1 MDLSE
6 EALRKR
12 LGKYKFRDL
21 TIEELKNVSKTY
33 PNFTFS
39 MNTYTFKDG
48 SQKDLLNFSGTVP
61 VKYGNSYNI
70 PIHLWIL
77 DSHPFAPPIC
87 FLKPTVNMGIS
98 VGKHVDAHGRIYLPY
113 LQNWSHPK
121 STVIGLIKEMI
132 AKFEEE
138 LPLYSLSSAEA
149 ARQSELLS
157 YIAKITAGDTDMKS
171 KSNIGGGKNEGCF
184 NKITVVG
191 AGDLGIACVLA
202 VAAKGA
208 ADKVV
213 LLDLSEGA
221 AKGGTMDLEIFAL
234 PNVEISK
241 DFSAS
246 ADSKVVVL
254 TVNSLGNAQTYLDVI
269 QSNVDLFRGIIPAI
283 SHYSQNTV
291 LLVASHPVEVMT
303 YVSWKLSA
311 FPKSRVI
318 GVGANL
324 DTERFQYILTNL
336 LKAEVLAK
344 DAWIIGEQGE
354 DKVPSWTGCN
364 LVANQ
369 TEAMAARNSR
379 EKVANRAMEVLKGK
393 GQRSWSVGLSVA
405 DLTDSILKDKR
416 KVHSVS
422 TLAKGCCSINSEV
435 FLSLPCVLGT
445 NGVIEMVK
453 LEEDPLVQEKLQSS
467 AGSIHD
473 LQQQLKLLS
482 FQFCRLGCFREYKYR
497 DLTIQETTS
506 VITQYKDLKPVM
518 DSYVFNDGSSRELMS
533 LSGTIPVPY
542 RGNTYNIP
550 ICLWLLDTYP
560 FNPPIC
566 FVKPTSSM
574 TIKTGKHVD
583 ANGKIYLPY
592 LHEWKYPQSDLLEL
606 IQVMIVVFGEEPP
619 VFSRP
624 TASSSYPPYQATG
637 PPTTSYVPG
646 IPGGISP
653 YPAGSTPNPRLG
665 LTTFI
670 DFRGNS
676 CPIFKLKEDY
686 GYGNGPSR
694 DGTIS
699 EDTIRASL
707 ISAVSDKLRWRMKEE
722 MDRAQAELNALKRTE
737 EDLKKGHQKLEE
749 MVTRLDQEVAEV
761 DKNIELLKKKDE
773 ELSSALEKMESQSE
787 NNDIDEVII
796 PTAPLYKQILNLYAE
811 ENAIEDTIFYLG
823 EALRRGVIDLD
834 VFLKHVRLLSR
845 KQFQLRA
852 LMQKA
857 RKTAG
862 LSDLY

>member
-1 MDLSE
+1 MAFSE
-6 EALRKR
+6 EALRKQ

-98 VGKHVDAHGRIYLPY
+98 VGKHVDARGRIYLPY

-138 LPLYSLSSAEA
+138 LPLYSLSSSDA

-157 YIAKITAGDTDMKS
+157 YIAKITEGDTGMKS
-171 KSNIGGGKNEGCF
+171 KSKIGGGKNEGCF
-184 NKITVVG
+184 NKVTVVG

-202 VAAKGA
+202 VAAKGV

-344 DAWIIGEQGE
+344 NAWIIGEQGE
-354 DKVPSWTGCN
+354 DKVPSWTSCN

-369 TEAMAARNSR
+369 TEAMAACNSR
-379 EKVANRAMEVLKGK
+379 ETVANRAMEVLKGK

-422 TLAKGCCSINSEV
+422 TLAKGCCHINSEV
-435 FLSLPCVLGT
+435 FLSLPCIVGT
-445 NGVIEMVK
+445 HGVIEMIK

-473 LQQQLKLLS
+473 LQQQLKL
-482 FQFCRLGCFREYKYR
+482 
-497 DLTIQETTS
+497 
-506 VITQYKDLKPVM
+506 
-518 DSYVFNDGSSRELMS
+518 
-533 LSGTIPVPY
+533 
-542 RGNTYNIP
+542 
-550 ICLWLLDTYP
+550 
-560 FNPPIC
+560 
-566 FVKPTSSM
+566 
-574 TIKTGKHVD
+574 
-583 ANGKIYLPY
+583 
-592 LHEWKYPQSDLLEL
+592 
-606 IQVMIVVFGEEPP
+606 
-619 VFSRP
+619 
-624 TASSSYPPYQATG
+624 
-637 PPTTSYVPG
+637 
-646 IPGGISP
+646 
-653 YPAGSTPNPRLG
+653 
-665 LTTFI
+665 
-670 DFRGNS
+670 
-676 CPIFKLKEDY
+676 
-686 GYGNGPSR
+686 
-694 DGTIS
+694 
-699 EDTIRASL
+699 
-707 ISAVSDKLRWRMKEE
+707 
-722 MDRAQAELNALKRTE
+722 
-737 EDLKKGHQKLEE
+737 
-749 MVTRLDQEVAEV
+749 
-761 DKNIELLKKKDE
+761 
-773 ELSSALEKMESQSE
+773 
-787 NNDIDEVII
+787 
-796 PTAPLYKQILNLYAE
+796 
-811 ENAIEDTIFYLG
+811 
-823 EALRRGVIDLD
+823 
-834 VFLKHVRLLSR
+834 
-845 KQFQLRA
+845 
-852 LMQKA
+852 
-857 RKTAG
+857 
-862 LSDLY
+862 

>member
-1 MDLSE
+1 MALSE
-6 EALRKR
+6 EALRKQ

-21 TIEELKNVSKTY
+21 TIEELKNVNKTY

-121 STVIGLIKEMI
+121 STVTGLIKEMI

-138 LPLYSLSSAEA
+138 LPLYSLSPSDA

-157 YIAKITAGDTDMKS
+157 YIAKITEGETDMKS
-171 KSNIGGGKNEGCF
+171 KSKIGGCRNEGYF

-303 YVSWKLSA
+303 FVSWKLSA

-324 DTERFQYILTNL
+324 DTERFQYVLTNL
-336 LKAEVLAK
+336 LKAQMLAK

-354 DKVPSWTGCN
+354 DKVPSWTSCN
-364 LVANQ
+364 SVANQ
-369 TEAMAARNSR
+369 TEAMAACNSR

-393 GQRSWSVGLSVA
+393 GQRSWSIGLSVA

-422 TLAKGCCSINSEV
+422 TLAKGCCNINSEV
-435 FLSLPCVLGT
+435 FLSLPCILGT

-473 LQQQLKLLS
+473 LQQQLKLIS
-482 FQFCRLGCFREYKYR
+482 
-497 DLTIQETTS
+497 IET
-506 VITQYKDLKPVM
+506 
-518 DSYVFNDGSSRELMS
+518 
-533 LSGTIPVPY
+533 
-542 RGNTYNIP
+542 
-550 ICLWLLDTYP
+550 
-560 FNPPIC
+560 
-566 FVKPTSSM
+566 
-574 TIKTGKHVD
+574 
-583 ANGKIYLPY
+583 
-592 LHEWKYPQSDLLEL
+592 
-606 IQVMIVVFGEEPP
+606 
-619 VFSRP
+619 
-624 TASSSYPPYQATG
+624 
-637 PPTTSYVPG
+637 
-646 IPGGISP
+646 
-653 YPAGSTPNPRLG
+653 
-665 LTTFI
+665 
-670 DFRGNS
+670 
-676 CPIFKLKEDY
+676 
-686 GYGNGPSR
+686 
-694 DGTIS
+694 
-699 EDTIRASL
+699 
-707 ISAVSDKLRWRMKEE
+707 
-722 MDRAQAELNALKRTE
+722 
-737 EDLKKGHQKLEE
+737 
-749 MVTRLDQEVAEV
+749 
-761 DKNIELLKKKDE
+761 
-773 ELSSALEKMESQSE
+773 
-787 NNDIDEVII
+787 
-796 PTAPLYKQILNLYAE
+796 
-811 ENAIEDTIFYLG
+811 
-823 EALRRGVIDLD
+823 
-834 VFLKHVRLLSR
+834 
-845 KQFQLRA
+845 
-852 LMQKA
+852 
-857 RKTAG
+857 
-862 LSDLY
+862 

>member
-1 MDLSE
+1 MAPSQELYVTCRRNARLLDLPLADPENKKKTKQKKELFLFQSPRPARRPEGGRRAEGTPRKGCREAAPASPGAGPAAMELSE

-61 VKYGNSYNI
+61 VKYGDFYNI

-87 FLKPTVNMGIS
+87 FLKPTVNMAIS

-138 LPLYSLSSAEA
+138 LPLYSLSSSEA

-157 YIAKITAGDTDMKS
+157 YIAKITAGETDMKS
-171 KSNIGGGKNEGCF
+171 KTKLGGGKNEGCF

-241 DFSAS
+241 DLSAS

-269 QSNVDLFRGIIPAI
+269 QSNVDLFRGIVPAI

-291 LLVASHPVEVMT
+291 LLVASHPV
-303 YVSWKLSA
+303 L
-311 FPKSRVI
+311 
-318 GVGANL
+318 
-324 DTERFQYILTNL
+324 
-336 LKAEVLAK
+336 
-344 DAWIIGEQGE
+344 
-354 DKVPSWTGCN
+354 SWTSCN
-364 LVANQ
+364 LAANE

-422 TLAKGCCSINSEV
+422 TLAKGCCNINSEV

-453 LEEDPLVQEKLQSS
+453 LEEDPLLQEKLQSG

-473 LQQQLKLLS
+473 LQQQLKL
-482 FQFCRLGCFREYKYR
+482 
-497 DLTIQETTS
+497 
-506 VITQYKDLKPVM
+506 
-518 DSYVFNDGSSRELMS
+518 
-533 LSGTIPVPY
+533 
-542 RGNTYNIP
+542 
-550 ICLWLLDTYP
+550 
-560 FNPPIC
+560 
-566 FVKPTSSM
+566 
-574 TIKTGKHVD
+574 
-583 ANGKIYLPY
+583 
-592 LHEWKYPQSDLLEL
+592 
-606 IQVMIVVFGEEPP
+606 
-619 VFSRP
+619 
-624 TASSSYPPYQATG
+624 
-637 PPTTSYVPG
+637 
-646 IPGGISP
+646 
-653 YPAGSTPNPRLG
+653 
-665 LTTFI
+665 
-670 DFRGNS
+670 
-676 CPIFKLKEDY
+676 
-686 GYGNGPSR
+686 
-694 DGTIS
+694 
-699 EDTIRASL
+699 
-707 ISAVSDKLRWRMKEE
+707 
-722 MDRAQAELNALKRTE
+722 
-737 EDLKKGHQKLEE
+737 
-749 MVTRLDQEVAEV
+749 
-761 DKNIELLKKKDE
+761 
-773 ELSSALEKMESQSE
+773 
-787 NNDIDEVII
+787 
-796 PTAPLYKQILNLYAE
+796 
-811 ENAIEDTIFYLG
+811 
-823 EALRRGVIDLD
+823 
-834 VFLKHVRLLSR
+834 
-845 KQFQLRA
+845 
-852 LMQKA
+852 
-857 RKTAG
+857 
-862 LSDLY
+862 

>member
-1 MDLSE
+1 MAFAE
-6 EALRKR
+6 EALRKQ

-21 TIEELKNVSKTY
+21 TIEELKNVHRTY

-132 AKFEEE
+132 TKFEEE
-138 LPLYSLSSAEA
+138 LPLYSLSSSDA

-157 YIAKITAGDTDMKS
+157 YIAKITEGETDTKS
-171 KSNIGGGKNEGCF
+171 KSKIGGGKTKGCF

-283 SHYSQNTV
+283 SHYSQNTI

-324 DTERFQYILTNL
+324 DTERFQYILTNS

-344 DAWIIGEQGE
+344 GAWIVGEQGE
-354 DKVPSWTGCN
+354 DKVPSWTSCN

-369 TEAMAARNSR
+369 TEAMAACNSR
-379 EKVANRAMEVLKGK
+379 EKVADRAMEVLKGK

-422 TLAKGCCSINSEV
+422 TLAKGCCNINSEV
-435 FLSLPCVLGT
+435 FLSLPCILGT
-445 NGVIEMVK
+445 DGVIEMLK

-473 LQQQLKLLS
+473 LQQQLKL
-482 FQFCRLGCFREYKYR
+482 
-497 DLTIQETTS
+497 
-506 VITQYKDLKPVM
+506 
-518 DSYVFNDGSSRELMS
+518 
-533 LSGTIPVPY
+533 
-542 RGNTYNIP
+542 
-550 ICLWLLDTYP
+550 
-560 FNPPIC
+560 
-566 FVKPTSSM
+566 
-574 TIKTGKHVD
+574 
-583 ANGKIYLPY
+583 
-592 LHEWKYPQSDLLEL
+592 
-606 IQVMIVVFGEEPP
+606 
-619 VFSRP
+619 
-624 TASSSYPPYQATG
+624 
-637 PPTTSYVPG
+637 
-646 IPGGISP
+646 
-653 YPAGSTPNPRLG
+653 
-665 LTTFI
+665 
-670 DFRGNS
+670 
-676 CPIFKLKEDY
+676 
-686 GYGNGPSR
+686 
-694 DGTIS
+694 
-699 EDTIRASL
+699 
-707 ISAVSDKLRWRMKEE
+707 
-722 MDRAQAELNALKRTE
+722 
-737 EDLKKGHQKLEE
+737 
-749 MVTRLDQEVAEV
+749 
-761 DKNIELLKKKDE
+761 
-773 ELSSALEKMESQSE
+773 
-787 NNDIDEVII
+787 
-796 PTAPLYKQILNLYAE
+796 
-811 ENAIEDTIFYLG
+811 
-823 EALRRGVIDLD
+823 
-834 VFLKHVRLLSR
+834 
-845 KQFQLRA
+845 
-852 LMQKA
+852 
-857 RKTAG
+857 
-862 LSDLY
+862 